1 MNKALLS
8 TSLLLLAAS
17 ASHAVLAD
25 TLSGHVRTTDGQPVA
40 QAVVSDGYSVVQTDG
55 EGRYEMSRHDSAQ
68 FVFLSV
74 PEAYEMPV
82 DENGSP
88 LLYARIGDKGDF
100 THDFTLTPFADGGA
114 ADSTHVLVA
123 ISDPQVRND
132 YDSWRFRNETIEDI
146 LELKASYPA
155 GTRFYG
161 AVVGDLVWDD
171 YDRMAVHKAAFVLPP
186 FWTKRFESDEEK

>member
-1 MNKALLS
+1 MKQTFLYI
-8 TSLLLLAAS
+8 LLLAAS

-55 EGRYEMSRHDSAQ
+55 EGRYEMARHDSAQ

-88 LLYARIGDKGDF
+88 LLYARIGGTGDF

-114 ADSTHVLVA
+114 AF
-123 ISDPQVRND
+123 
-132 YDSWRFRNETIEDI
+132 RF
-146 LELKASYPA
+146 LSCPKHK
-155 GTRFYG
+155 
-161 AVVGDLVWDD
+161 DD
-171 YDRMAVHKAAFVLPP
+171 
-186 FWTKRFESDEEK
+186 EQ